1 MGIKR
6 SITAGTAV
14 AATAALG
21 LGVVA
26 AAPAT
31 AKAGTNPLAAVIVD
45 NNKFDKNKKDY
56 DILTEAVLAVLA
68 EKPDSAVSVL
78 TDGSVRLTA
87 FAPQDRAFFPLVKAL
102 TGKKPK
108 SERAAFKAVAGLGID
123 TVETVLLYHVV
134 PGSTITAK
142 KALKANGAKL
152 KTAQGGKIKVKVRHG
167 NIFLKDKDPDF
178 KNPKVVQVNINK
190 GNKQIAHGINRVLLP
205 VNL

>member
-1 MGIKR
+1 MR
-6 SITAGTAV
+6 DEPGTAV
-14 AATAALG
+14 RTLEQD
-21 LGVVA
+21 L
-26 AAPAT
+26 
-31 AKAGTNPLAAVIVD
+31 
-45 NNKFDKNKKDY
+45 
-56 DILTEAVLAVLA
+56 
-68 EKPDSAVSVL
+68 SAFV
-78 TDGSVRLTA
+78 
-87 FAPQDRAFFPLVKAL
+87 PQDRAFFPLVKAL

-108 SERAAFKAVAGLGID
+108 NERAAFKAVAGLGID

-152 KTAQGGKIKVKVRHG
+152 ETAQGGTIKVKVRG
-167 NIFLKDKDPDF
+167 KSITLKDKDPDL

>member
-21 LGVVA
+21 FGVVA

-31 AKAGTNPLAAVIVD
+31 AKAGDNPLASVLVD
-45 NNKFDKNKKDY
+45 KNKFDKNKKDY
-56 DILTEAVLAVLA
+56 DIVTEAVLAVLA

-87 FAPQDRAFFPLVKAL
+87 FVPQDRAFFPLVKAL
-102 TGKKPK
+102 TGTKPK
-108 SERAAFKAVAGLGID
+108 SERAAFKAVASLGID

-134 PGSTITAK
+134 PGATITAK

-152 KTAQGGKIKVKVRHG
+152 ETAQGGTIKVKVRHST
-167 NIFLKDKDPDF
+167 ITLKDKDPDL

>member
-1 MGIKR
+1 MGIKK

-21 LGVVA
+21 FGVVA
-26 AAPAT
+26 AAPAS
-31 AKAGTNPLAAVIVD
+31 AKAGNDPLAGVLVD
-45 NNKFDKNKKDY
+45 GNKFDKNGKDY
-56 DILTEAVLAVLA
+56 DIVTEAVLAVLA
-68 EKPDSAVSVL
+68 EKPDSPVSLL
-78 TDGSVRLTA
+78 TDGTVRLTA
-87 FAPQDRAFFPLVKAL
+87 FVPQDRAFFPLVKAL

-108 SERAAFKAVAGLGID
+108 NERAAFKAVASLGID
-123 TVETVLLYHVV
+123 TVEAVLLYHVV

-152 KTAQGGKIKVKVRHG
+152 KTAQGGTIKVKVRG
-167 NIFLKDKDPDF
+167 KSITLKDKDPDL

>member
-1 MGIKR
+1 MGIKK

-21 LGVVA
+21 FGVVA
-26 AAPAT
+26 AAPAS
-31 AKAGTNPLAAVIVD
+31 AKAGNDPLAGVLVD
-45 NNKFDKNKKDY
+45 GNKFDKNGKDY
-56 DILTEAVLAVLA
+56 DIVTEAVLAVLA
-68 EKPDSAVSVL
+68 EKPDSPVSLL
-78 TDGSVRLTA
+78 TDGTVRLTA
-87 FAPQDRAFFPLVKAL
+87 FVPQDRAFFPLVKAL

-108 SERAAFKAVAGLGID
+108 NERAAFKAVASLGID
-123 TVETVLLYHVV
+123 TVEAVLLYHVV

-152 KTAQGGKIKVKVRHG
+152 ETAQGGTIKVKVRG
-167 NIFLKDKDPDF
+167 KSITLKDKDPDL

>member
-1 MGIKR
+1 MGIKK

-21 LGVVA
+21 FGVVA
-26 AAPAT
+26 AAPAS
-31 AKAGTNPLAAVIVD
+31 AKAGNDPLAGVLVD
-45 NNKFDKNKKDY
+45 GNKFDKNGKDY
-56 DILTEAVLAVLA
+56 DIVTEAVLAVLA
-68 EKPDSAVSVL
+68 EKPDSPVSLL
-78 TDGSVRLTA
+78 TDGTVRLTA
-87 FAPQDRAFFPLVKAL
+87 FVPQDRAFVPLVKAL

-108 SERAAFKAVAGLGID
+108 NERAAFKAVAGLGID

-152 KTAQGGKIKVKVRHG
+152 KTAQGGTIKVKVRG
-167 NIFLKDKDPDF
+167 KSITLKDKDPDL
-178 KNPKVVQVNINK
+178 KNPKVVQVDINK